1 MPITTILRDQIPITS
16 DLTDAATT
24 PEESLL
30 ANNVGQAIEA
40 QLSEMAG
47 AGSTAA
53 QELCTA
59 RSIAFAATPDEA
71 QAE

>member
-1 MPITTILRDQIPITS
+1 MLRDQIPITT
-16 DLTDAATT
+16 DLRNAAAT
-24 PEESLL
+24 PEEILL
-30 ANNVGQAIEA
+30 ADNVGQAIEA

-59 RSIAFAATPDEA
+59 RNIAFTQ
-71 QAE
+71 QAV